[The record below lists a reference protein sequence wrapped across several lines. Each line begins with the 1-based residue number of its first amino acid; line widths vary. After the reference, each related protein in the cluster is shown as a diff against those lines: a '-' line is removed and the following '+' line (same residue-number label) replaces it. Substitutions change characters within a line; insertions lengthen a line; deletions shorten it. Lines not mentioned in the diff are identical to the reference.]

1 MSEGRFCVFP
11 PNSNMT
17 LVALNVRN
25 GDGSRVAAICQFLEG
40 YHSDV
45 IVLTEWRYNGSGRE
59 FIAWMESRGLSHA
72 ALNDGSTPNGVCV
85 AAHSPFESTSMTP
98 ADSPGALM
106 LVRFQ
111 DWTLL
116 ASYFPQH
123 RAKGRFFSA
132 CKEIAAV
139 HAETPFVILGDLNPG
154 NQLAD
159 KSPSGAPYACA
170 EGFDALRLEA
180 GLVDLWGSSN
190 GPDACEWTW
199 LSSQKKG
206 FRIDHAFGNEPFARL
221 LQPTCVY
228 DHRSREEKTSDHSAL
243 IVTASDLPQ
252 G

>member
-1 MSEGRFCVFP
+1 
-11 PNSNMT
+11 
-17 LVALNVRN
+17 
-25 GDGSRVAAICQFLEG
+25 
-40 YHSDV
+40 
-45 IVLTEWRYNGSGRE
+45 
-59 FIAWMESRGLSHA
+59 
-72 ALNDGSTPNGVCV
+72 
-85 AAHSPFESTSMTP
+85 MTP

-139 HAETPFVILGDLNPG
+139 HAAAPFVILGDLNTG

-170 EGFDALRLEA
+170 DGFDALRLEA
-180 GLVDLWGSSN
+180 GLVDLWRSSN

-199 LSSQKKG
+199 LSSQKNG
-206 FRIDHAFGNEPFARL
+206 FASTTHSGMNLLSGCFNRHASTIIAHARKRL
-221 LQPTCVY
+221 AT
-228 DHRSREEKTSDHSAL
+228 
-243 IVTASDLPQ
+243 IVH
-252 G
+252 